1 MKNGIMTWFSI
12 WKSIGMKCKTRHGST
27 KCYSICK
34 NTATNL
40 MATNLMATNLMATMA
55 MITTI
60 MVQEAMEEALVAWAG
75 KLPSFFVLD
84 VGA

>member
-1 MKNGIMTWFSI
+1 MKNGMMKWFSI

-27 KCYSICK
+27 KCYSTCK
-34 NTATNL
+34 NT
-40 MATNLMATNLMATMA
+40 ATNLMATMA